1 MKTVFLILL
10 LLSTGGCAAKQW
22 ANYFGCVATLAA
34 LAEQL
39 FDIAQRERVPKVPAH
54 GAKNQLGLRLLPLED
69 LRSDCLL
76 HGLFRLPAPPA
87 KVATQPPHAFPRASN
102 RLWRVLSPVISVVS
116 RASRPLWRRSSEHL
130 TAAVEI
136 LDAVGYRTPD

>member
-1 MKTVFLILL
+1 MIYFWNPEGRAMKTVFLLLL

-22 ANYFGCVATLAA
+22 TTYFGCVATLAV

-76 HGLFRLPAPPA
+76 HDLFRLPAPSA
-87 KVATQPPHAFPRASN
+87 KVATQPDEQEVSEKH
-102 RLWRVLSPVISVVS
+102 PVG
-116 RASRPLWRRSSEHL
+116 L
-130 TAAVEI
+130 T
-136 LDAVGYRTPD
+136 